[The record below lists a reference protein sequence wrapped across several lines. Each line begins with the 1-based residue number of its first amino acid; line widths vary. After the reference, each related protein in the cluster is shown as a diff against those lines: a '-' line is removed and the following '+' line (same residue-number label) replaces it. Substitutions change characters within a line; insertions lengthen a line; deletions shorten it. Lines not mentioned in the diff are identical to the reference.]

1 MNLPPKMLEN
11 NDIITLVQSMMC
23 NYYYRSTVMPEEVQQ
38 CSFSNNYPTTQR
50 RMFLLSVI
58 RG

>member
-38 CSFSNNYPTTQR
+38 CSFSNNYP
-50 RMFLLSVI
+50 
-58 RG
+58 